1 MATTR
6 LELENDRGTR
16 TVVLEGNAGNLVS
29 GADGTDPG
37 GPAGDGE
44 VSLYNDRGERTIF
57 LAGRQGNIELGG
69 LGADGDLIIRNGIGN
84 EVIRIDG
91 DGMEIFVLG
100 VPVRATLAAHEAEIS
115 QLKEQLARLA

>member
-1 MATTR
+1 MATPR
-6 LELENDRGTR
+6 LEFENNHGMKTI
-16 TVVLEGNAGNLVS
+16 VLDGNAGDLAT
-29 GADGTDPG
+29 GAEDVDPG
-37 GPAGDGE
+37 GPGGDGE

-91 DGMEIFVLG
+91 DAMEIFVLG

-115 QLKEQLARLA
+115 ELKEQVARLA